1 MSASVALTPQTGL
14 HKPADN
20 RTPHRTQYAGGAESM
35 EIPAVLELRGLSYD
49 VQAVS
54 LPRPALHDEW
64 FLRIMDFTTP
74 DLDIFHQ
81 NRDARQDSE
90 LEEQRSLL
98 YAQFM
103 TRADDHPDQ
112 AVLEM
117 AVEELAVEHDARQ

>member
-1 MSASVALTPQTGL
+1 MVLTNHGF
-14 HKPADN
+14 HN
-20 RTPHRTQYAGGAESM
+20 
-35 EIPAVLELRGLSYD
+35 
-49 VQAVS
+49 
-54 LPRPALHDEW
+54 PRFGH
-64 FLRIMDFTTP
+64 I
-74 DLDIFHQ
+74 HQ